1 MTLADVKDSNQVL
14 KLWKDGVPDTE
25 YFLLENRQLN
35 RRDGDL
41 PGGGLCLWHIDE
53 SKSDNNDEKNG
64 YKVALVQA
72 DGLKQLERDDS
83 ERGDS
88 GDPFPG
94 DDNVRLCNWS
104 TNPNTNANNGAPT
117 CVSISDI
124 SDSAPVMTFT
134 VNVADY
140 SAAPPSLYGGVA
152 PNPKHVTHK

>member
-14 KLWKDGVPDTE
+14 KMWKDGAPDTE
-25 YFLLENRQLN
+25 YFLVENRQMN

-53 SKSDNNDEKNG
+53 SKPDNNDELNG

-72 DGLKQLERDDS
+72 DGLKQLEHSDL
-83 ERGDS
+83 ELGDG

-94 DDNVRLCNWS
+94 DDNKRSCNWS
-104 TNPNTNANNGAPT
+104 TNPSTNANNGAPT
-117 CVSISDI
+117 CVSISGI
-124 SDSAPVMTFT
+124 SDSAPIMTFT

-140 SAAPPSLYGGVA
+140 SGVPPGLYSGVA
-152 PNPKHVTHK
+152 PSPKPVPLK